1 MTFVG
6 VLPSQAVFDRVVA
19 VAVVLVLM
27 VFVVVI
33 VLHLAALVVKVIRT
47 HTHTSRPNLKI
58 SQGCIPA
65 LQNICASPI
74 VKAST

>member
-6 VLPSQAVFDRVVA
+6 VFPSQAVFDRVVA
-19 VAVVLVLM
+19 VVAVLVLM
-27 VFVVVI
+27 VLVVGI
-33 VLHLAALVVKVIRT
+33 ILHLVVLVVKVIHT

-65 LQNICASPI
+65 
-74 VKAST
+74 VHHW